1 MCLGREVFCVPG
13 ALPKNCFWV
22 SKPSPN
28 LDILFMLR
36 LGSDPKYKQS
46 ISMRAQTETKHK
58 PMISTRDHRK
68 QPKYK
73 RLIFIWTLK
82 ASPNANEPVSMEFQ
96 TAQSHENALFTF
108 LYRKKFNHKGVTGAQ
123 GPPQQ
128 YEPATRTP
136 YRCHAQRLLQSW
148 ISGPRAKRSSKTNL
162 NYAFAPGAG
171 TFDGNGKQ
179 HACSHV
185 NDPRVNKNANC
196 QPSTSLNEY
205 YLHFSIRPSP
215 THCAAT

>member
-1 MCLGREVFCVPG
+1 MQ
-13 ALPKNCFWV
+13 
-22 SKPSPN
+22 PSPFLLN
-28 LDILFMLR
+28 
-36 LGSDPKYKQS
+36 PQ
-46 ISMRAQTETKHK
+46 
-58 PMISTRDHRK
+58 
-68 QPKYK
+68 K
-73 RLIFIWTLK
+73 RNHMKTPSLHFYAERYL
-82 ASPNANEPVSMEFQ
+82 
-96 TAQSHENALFTF
+96 
-108 LYRKKFNHKGVTGAQ
+108 NHKNAKGAQ

-128 YEPATRTP
+128 HERAAAARRP
-136 YRCHAQRLLQSW
+136 YRCLAQRLPQSW
-148 ISGPRAKRSSKTNL
+148 ISGPRAKRSSKRNL